1 MIPQPDGTYKECPK
15 KNGNNRVSCA
25 KCPNRD
31 KYERKVIAKVSL
43 DEQQDENGFSLVSS
57 PSAENSLIE
66 EENLTETQQRIVA
79 KVEEMMD
86 KSPKHC
92 LAMLL
97 MGLGYKGEEFANRMH
112 LKHDAANRI
121 RNQVRSTANDGITDF
136 GQVDVQSFR
145 VNKVGDMEFY
155 RAEAHKALEALLKM
169 YF

>member
-1 MIPQPDGTYKECPK
+1 
-15 KNGNNRVSCA
+15 
-25 KCPNRD
+25 
-31 KYERKVIAKVSL
+31 
-43 DEQQDENGFSLVSS
+43 
-57 PSAENSLIE
+57 
-66 EENLTETQQRIVA
+66 
-79 KVEEMMD
+79 MMD

-121 RNQVRSTANDGITDF
+121 RNQVRSTAVEGITDF

-145 VNKVGDMEFY
+145 TNKVGDMEFY